1 MEVLTEKLPSGYQYN
16 FISIHLMPMTF
27 AQILE
32 YMENEPDNEVEKLYF
47 DYKLVLQDDPNIDN
61 LMYCDLSYIIFLK
74 KCISISR
81 DEEYKLSVVCPVCH
95 KDIKANV
102 KLSEIEFNKLDRQFI
117 GGVSVNFSGGYHDIK
132 MPTVSEFMKIFSKY
146 RMYKKISDLRIIRLI
161 SLFAESATYLQRV
174 ETQVVN
180 ATYKDIAMLTMLDKL
195 YYGLIKPINIKCP
208 NCESEFNSN
217 KSKKIDSMI
226 SEGKSEAEIN
236 EVRNSNYGGI
246 AVGID
251 SLIVNFFR
259 DIIENN
265 RLTDNE
271 IIFRQVRQDDKS

>member
-1 MEVLTEKLPSGYQYN
+1 MELLTEKLPSGYRYN
-16 FISIHLMPMTF
+16 FISLHLMPMTF

-32 YMENEPDNEVEKLYF
+32 YMENVPENEVEKLYF
-47 DYKLVLQDDPNIDN
+47 DYKLVLQDDPNVDN
-61 LMYCDLSYIIFLK
+61 LLYCDLYYIIFLK
-74 KCISISR
+74 KCISISK
-81 DEEYKLSVVCPVCH
+81 DEEYKLSVTCPVCH
-95 KDIKANV
+95 KDIKAKV

-117 GGVSVNFSGGYHDIK
+117 NGVSVNFSGGYRDIK
-132 MPTVSEFMKIFSKY
+132 MPTVSEFMRIFSKY

-161 SLFAESATYLQRV
+161 SLFAESSTYLQRV

-195 YYGLIKPINIKCP
+195 YFELIKPININCP
-208 NCESEFNSN
+208 HCEDEFNAN
-217 KSKKIDSMI
+217 KEKEIASMI
-226 SEGKSEAEIN
+226 DNEKSEAEIN

-265 RLTDNE
+265 KLTDNE
-271 IIFRQVRQDDKS
+271 IVFRQVR